1 MKNGLEE
8 AYQLVIESQKEGTVK
23 SSLTPG
29 AAAAGDLKKASGGM
43 GPEATSVKKPQEG
56 EAKIN
61 PGHGKIKTES
71 SQKELSSMLPASKFD
86 SLYNTQIDEADGGIE
101 GDESPL
107 EMTGED
113 EFDDEAGDFPTE
125 GGEDTTGEE
134 VDVATELRMIID
146 RLSEVAEKLG
156 AYDSE
161 MEEAGEE
168 AGEAEFAPEE
178 EGAPEE
184 ELAPESVQSGGPG
197 KGSHDGKIKPFAD
210 TSKKFQGPKSC
221 NRVKSA
227 FNPSSKKAGTGAG
240 GPGKGSHDGKL
251 GPARKTDLGPKM
263 SMKANVKGTM
273 GKVGAGI
280 FDNI

>member
-23 SSLTPG
+23 SSLNPG
-29 AAAAGDLKKASGGM
+29 SAAAGDLKKAGGGM
-43 GPEATSVKKPQEG
+43 GPESTRVRKPQEG

-71 SQKELSSMLPASKFD
+71 SQKELSSMLPTSKFD
-86 SLYNTQIDEADGGIE
+86 SLFNTQIDEADGIE

-107 EMTGED
+107 EMSGEG
-113 EFDDEAGDFPTE
+113 EFDDDAGDFPPD
-125 GGEDTTGEE
+125 GGDDTTGEE

-156 AYDSE
+156 AYDSD
-161 MEEAGEE
+161 MEDAGDEAGEIDSE
-168 AGEAEFAPEE
+168 PGDEFE
-178 EGAPEE
+178 PEE
-184 ELAPESVQSGGPG
+184 ELAPESVQKGGPG
-197 KGSHDGKIKPFAD
+197 KGSHDGKIKPFPN

-227 FNPSSKKAGTGAG
+227 FNPSSKKAATGAG

-251 GPARKTDLGPKM
+251 GPARRTDLGPKM

-273 GKVGAGI
+273 GKTGAGV
-280 FDNI
+280 FDNV